1 MELSKKN
8 QWDKE
13 WLDPNSDSF
22 KALETVV
29 LDKTLINDLKHLA
42 RFSHTGSLEVYH
54 SLLNKWIQKSPHFSY
69 DGMVVWS
76 QLAAVGF
83 NLGSDLEQETTKM
96 RKECFDTVFS
106 KIETIGL
113 QKLSKFPKMEK
124 NFATW

>member
-54 SLLNKWIQKSPHFSY
+54 SLLNKWIQKNPHFSY
-69 DGMVVWS
+69 DGMVVRS
-76 QLAAVGF
+76 LLAAVGF
-83 NLGSDLEQETTKM
+83 NLGSDLEQETT
-96 RKECFDTVFS
+96 
-106 KIETIGL
+106 
-113 QKLSKFPKMEK
+113 EK
-124 NFATW
+124 GMF